1 MQTLI
6 AKQQVKNSDCSMYF
20 VEKSGKSATLKAL
33 TANDYGAIT
42 NWPDKFFGDAIG
54 EAREQ
59 ARARV
64 ERQVESAGGTDA
76 GG

>member
-6 AKQQVKNSDCSMYF
+6 AQQQVKNADCAMYF
-20 VEKSGKSATLKAL
+20 VERERDEAILKAL
-33 TANDYGAIT
+33 VTNEYGAVT

-59 ARARV
+59 AKARA
-64 ERQVESAGGTDA
+64 EREIGNAKVTDA